1 MRLCCV
7 ASNRRLQKSSEA
19 EALSEERLHFPVS
32 YDLRLVT
39 ETQTP
44 SRNTA
49 PEKLLLATWV
59 RVKRVRMPCR
69 TALQSPSW
77 QLNNPAVV
85 RSRTPQQSLMWLRPA
100 LCKGRGWPSAVSVG
114 MQSHW
119 VPGHAENLVTGHHI
133 AENKNPHAML
143 LSRPQPAG
151 ISRSCMLHA
160 GSVKTSSLKALAEL
174 HDIMQPFTD
183 PEQLFNLF

>member
-1 MRLCCV
+1 MGACQESTNAVPYRTPESVL
-7 ASNRRLQKSSEA
+7 AA
-19 EALSEERLHFPVS
+19 E
-32 YDLRLVT
+32 
-39 ETQTP
+39 QP
-44 SRNTA
+44 SRG
-49 PEKLLLATWV
+49 
-59 RVKRVRMPCR
+59 RVKNAAAKLDVAATC
-69 TALQSPSW
+69 
-77 QLNNPAVV
+77 AV
-85 RSRTPQQSLMWLRPA
+85 Q
-100 LCKGRGWPSAVSVG
+100 RGEVGHRLFSVG

>member
-1 MRLCCV
+1 MEPGQRSKEFRVRLCCA

-19 EALSEERLHFPVS
+19 EALSEERLHPS
-32 YDLRLVT
+32 QLRFTTCHGLANAK
-39 ETQTP
+39 
-44 SRNTA
+44 SKHA

-59 RVKRVRMPCR
+59 RVKRIRMPCR

-85 RSRTPQQSLMWLRPA
+85 RSRTPQQSLMGLRPA

-133 AENKNPHAML
+133 AENKNSDACNAAFVSSAQLASPDHACYML
-143 LSRPQPAG
+143 AVSRPRA
-151 ISRSCMLHA
+151 
-160 GSVKTSSLKALAEL
+160 
-174 HDIMQPFTD
+174 
-183 PEQLFNLF
+183 